1 MYTRVLKADW
11 TGEGEGVWSVGH
23 VVHMVIKI
31 KIKIKKN
38 RAQLLYVCQL
48 CVCMYG
54 EEVLDSSTYIRFSN
68 PPGDE
73 KTPVQRAPK
82 VSKTPGPAGPK
93 KKKKIGGVSGPSLQR
108 HVVLGERAV
117 LNHYFCVFEIRCL
130 KNMAIQDPRFCF
142 FLNNGITPNPSPPP
156 PLSPFLLD
164 R

>member
-1 MYTRVLKADW
+1 MIYLVNMCRYTHVLKADW

-93 KKKKIGGVSGPSLQR
+93 KKKKKLGVCQ
-108 HVVLGERAV
+108 A
-117 LNHYFCVFEIRCL
+117 
-130 KNMAIQDPRFCF
+130 
-142 FLNNGITPNPSPPP
+142 
-156 PLSPFLLD
+156 LLFRD
-164 R
+164 MLF

>member
-1 MYTRVLKADW
+1 MIYLVNMCRYTHVLKADW

-93 KKKKIGGVSGPSLQR
+93 KKKKNWGCVRPFSSETCCFRRKSCFESLF
-108 HVVLGERAV
+108 L
-117 LNHYFCVFEIRCL
+117 CL
-130 KNMAIQDPRFCF
+130 
-142 FLNNGITPNPSPPP
+142 
-156 PLSPFLLD
+156 
-164 R
+164 